1 MEYNYEKGRP
11 KVLAEYSIPGPNKYR
26 LPDLI
31 GCTNHNQTF
40 KTEPAYTF
48 RGRGKSVFSTTK
60 CENPGPNM
68 YDLKSYMTRFGR
80 DRAPSARITNRPQNG
95 KINGGPSPLSYPH
108 EKQGLIG
115 YKNSPALTMK
125 WRKNS
130 DKLQPLPATN
140 YCYKLPPLELG
151 LSSPNRVNVPKYSI
165 LGRIKDETIPYRSP
179 GPAAYDI
186 SLKNNTA
193 PAFTL
198 HERTK
203 DNRNRPVG
211 PGPAKYN
218 IRDLPSNIYKS
229 SPRAKFGIRHSSFQY
244 LPPYFKNKKE
254 ETVKSILIED

>member
-1 MEYNYEKGRP
+1 MEYNYEKSRP
-11 KVLAEYSIPGPNKYR
+11 KIIAEYSIPGPNKYR

-31 GCTNHNQTF
+31 GYTNHDQTF
-40 KTEPAYTF
+40 KRGPAYTF
-48 RGRGKSVFSTTK
+48 RGRGKSFFSTTK
-60 CENPGPNM
+60 CEKPGPNM

-80 DRAPSARITNRPQNG
+80 VSAPSARITNRPQNR
-95 KINGGPSPLSYPH
+95 KINDGSSPLSYYH
-108 EKQGLIG
+108 EKQGLDG
-115 YKNSPALTMK
+115 YKNAPAITMK

-130 DKLQPLPATN
+130 DKLQPLPASN
-140 YCYKLPPLELG
+140 QYKLPPLELG

-165 LGRIKDETIPYRSP
+165 LGRIKDEIIPYRSP

-186 SLKNNTA
+186 SLKRNTA
-193 PAFTL
+193 PVFTF

-203 DNRNRPVG
+203 VVKNRAVG

-218 IRDLPSNIYKS
+218 LRDLPSNIYKS
-229 SPRAKFGIRHSSFQY
+229 SPRAKFGIRHSTFQY